1 MAAPHI
7 RNRDALTEQL
17 RAELAGPE
25 PANRVPSERHVD
37 WDGSLAHVKADDRG
51 PFRQA
56 GTGEEILTR
65 GTPVQRYGVGVLYP
79 LHDDDKGEIDPE
91 DSAGADAEADAAED
105 RKGDRLPD
113 DDGSAAPS
121 PRIRAIEDDRDDFD
135 LSNANWRRP
144 SSMGVSLLAV
154 LEEGGALEVDVSG
167 GRYERRADRGWW
179 LRRPVRETVG
189 CDVAALIGGGQQET
203 RLRGHGPLK
212 LCVQVRAR
220 PYRLQDDG
228 RWHLLTVSLVNRT
241 ERRRPEREGD
251 RPALDARCLFQS
263 LFAVRAA
270 TPGGEGAIGPYPER
284 TGLPG
289 DDEAESAALLYRR
302 WRTFAVGHGC
312 AAGWDGSGAEERVA
326 EVRAEHLPTFDA
338 PSIDHDIGLEAP
350 MAPLAGLVDGDDG
363 FASLEA
369 IAGAYEAWIA
379 ERRREAADLPVGL
392 VRAADNHLGQCEDAA
407 QRMRDGVAYLRA
419 DVQAREA
426 FVLANRAMLM
436 QRERSLIGRR
446 EVNWDAKK
454 RRLTF
459 EPPQTPFDP
468 DETGTSKHA
477 WRAFQIAFLLTSIPS
492 AADDAREHRD
502 TVELIWFPTGGGKTE
517 AYLGLAAFHMF
528 LRRLRDPSH
537 AAVDVLMRYTLRLLT
552 AQQFQRGAALLCAM
566 EYLRRERPERLG
578 DHPFAIGLWVGA
590 GSTPNWRK
598 DAVARLRDMERR
610 ATGNPFVLRRCPW
623 CQAPMGRL
631 DLRERG
637 RGRRRVR
644 GAPSVLGYRQSNGT
658 VTLECGDRDCFFR
671 DGLPILVIDED
682 IYERRPSFVV
692 ATVDKFATLAWRP
705 EARALFGIGSGGE
718 RDARPPGLV
727 IQDEL
732 HLISGPLGSMV
743 GLYEAVIEELCTY
756 RGELDG
762 SQRETSPVRPKIVSS
777 TATISRYREQVR
789 ALYGRPDV
797 ALFPPP
803 GLDAGDSFF
812 GSYARDGNGALAPG
826 RRYVGI
832 HAPALGSLQ
841 AAQVRAWA
849 AILQAAHR
857 LGDAGER
864 DPWWTLVV
872 FFSSLREL
880 GAAVSLAHSDVRDH
894 LWVIKNR
901 TGEETVRSLYR
912 IKELT
917 GRLQDHEVPEMLES
931 LQVPVTDGGREPRPI
946 DVCLA
951 SSILEV
957 GVDIDRLSLM
967 AVAGQPK
974 TTSQYIQVTGRVGRS
989 WRERPGL
996 ILSLYSPV
1004 RARDRSHFERFRSYH
1019 QRLYAQVEPASVT
1032 PFSPP
1037 ALERALHAAMAIYAR
1052 LAGDE
1057 TASAAPR
1064 PYPEALMAR
1073 LRGILEERV
1082 SAATDGD
1089 KDALT
1094 AFGEIFGRRVRE
1106 WRKWERTR
1114 WEKPRSGSPEVIPL
1128 LRRAGEYATR
1138 EESELSWATPLSM
1151 RNVDAECRGAITTL
1165 YARKEPA

>member
-1 MAAPHI
+1 MATPHI

-17 RAELAGPE
+17 VAELAGPGL
-25 PANRVPSERHVD
+25 ANRVPSERHVD
-37 WDGSLAHVKADDRG
+37 WDGSLADVKPDDRG

-65 GTPVQRYGVGVLYP
+65 GTPLQRYGVGVLYP
-79 LHDDDKGEIDPE
+79 LDAAADGEIDPE
-91 DSAGADAEADAAED
+91 DGAEADAEADAAED

-121 PRIRAIEDDRDDFD
+121 PRLREIEDDRDDFD

-154 LEEGGALEVDVSG
+154 LEEGGSLNVDVGG
-167 GRYERRADRGWW
+167 GRYERRPDRGWW

-189 CDVAALIGGGQQET
+189 FDVTALIRDRQQEKP
-203 RLRGHGPLK
+203 LRGHGPLQ
-212 LCVQVRAR
+212 LRLQVRAR
-220 PYRLQDDG
+220 PYRGSRNDVV
-228 RWHLLTVSLVNRT
+228 WHLLTVSLVNRT
-241 ERRRPEREGD
+241 DGD
-251 RPALDARCLFQS
+251 APKASGDKPVRDECCLFQS
-263 LFAVRAA
+263 RFAVRAA
-270 TPGGEGAIGPYPER
+270 TSGGEGAIRPYPER
-284 TGLPG
+284 TGAPG

-312 AAGWDGSGAEERVA
+312 AADWDGKDAEERVA
-326 EVRAEHLPTFDA
+326 EVRAEHLPTFET
-338 PSIDHDIGLEAP
+338 PSIDHDIGLAAP
-350 MAPLAGLVDGDDG
+350 MAPLAGLAAGDDG

-369 IAGAYEAWIA
+369 IVGAYEAWIA
-379 ERRREAADLPVGL
+379 GRRREAAALPGGL
-392 VRAADNHLGQCEDAA
+392 APAADNHLRQCEVAA

-419 DVQAREA
+419 DGQAREA

-436 QRERSLIGRR
+436 QWERSRIERR
-446 EVNWDAKK
+446 EADWNAEK
-454 RRLTF
+454 RRMTF
-459 EPPQTPFDP
+459 EPPHTPFDLG
-468 DETGTSKHA
+468 EIGESAHA

-566 EYLRRERPERLG
+566 EHLRRERPERLG
-578 DHPFAIGLWVGA
+578 GHPFEIGLWVGA

-598 DAVARLRDMERR
+598 DAIAKLRDMEQRKP
-610 ATGNPFVLRRCPW
+610 GNPFVLLRCPW
-623 CQAPMGRL
+623 CQAPMGPL

-644 GAPSVLGYRQSNGT
+644 GAPPVLGYRQNSGT
-658 VTLECGDRDCFFR
+658 VVLECGDRDCFFS

-705 EARALFGIGSGGE
+705 EARTLFGLGPGGE
-718 RDARPPGLV
+718 RDTRPPGLV

-762 SQRETSPVRPKIVSS
+762 GQRETAPIRPKIVSS
-777 TATISRYREQVR
+777 TATISRYREQVL
-789 ALYGRPDV
+789 ALYGRPGV

-812 GSYARDGNGALAPG
+812 GRYARDENGVLAPG
-826 RRYVGI
+826 RRFVGV
-832 HAPALGSLQ
+832 HAPVLGSLQ

-849 AILQAAHR
+849 AVLQSAHR
-857 LGDAGER
+857 LGAAAER

-894 LWVIKNR
+894 LWAIKDR
-901 TGEETVRSLYR
+901 TGEETVRSLHR

-917 GRLQDHEVPEMLES
+917 GRLQDHEVPAMLES
-931 LQVPVTDGGREPRPI
+931 LQVSVADSGREPPI
-946 DVCLA
+946 DICLA

-989 WRERPGL
+989 WKERPGL
-996 ILSLYSPV
+996 ILSLYSPS
-1004 RARDRSHFERFRSYH
+1004 RSRDRSHFERFRSYH

-1037 ALERALHAAMAIYAR
+1037 ALERALHATMAIYAR
-1052 LAGDE
+1052 LAGGNAVAR
-1057 TASAAPR
+1057 TPR
-1064 PYPEALMAR
+1064 PYPEELMAR
-1073 LRGILEERV
+1073 LRDILAERV
-1082 SAATDGD
+1082 RAATSGD
-1089 KDALT
+1089 EDALA
-1094 AFGEIFGRRVRE
+1094 AFGEIFERRVRE
-1106 WRKWERTR
+1106 WRNWERTR
-1114 WEKPRSGSPEVIPL
+1114 WERVDGSPGAIPL
-1128 LRRAGEYATR
+1128 LRRSGEYATR
-1138 EESELSWATPLSM
+1138 EESDLSWATPLSL
-1151 RNVDAECRGAITTL
+1151 RNVDAECRGTITTL
-1165 YARKEPA
+1165 YARKETA